1 MLEALLPL
9 GPVVLRVQVDAYPGP
24 AAPVHGIAGQ
34 LLDRVQGLAPA
45 ADQGPK
51 ALALQDDLVAALL
64 GKVNPH
70 PGGAVHVLQKALE
83 EGLDGRGLLIVHLLA
98 QGNRRLLLKG
108 LRPGGGTFFF
118 LRAFLLLPGE
128 TLPALGALPFF
139 RGGGPGLGGLFPDGL
154 RLGGGRRG
162 KDFLFRLRA
171 VVHADFRRA
180 GAEAQEAGLGPLQH
194 LHGHVVPVQVQL
206 GQGLGNGLVLVFARD
221 INIVSHNGF
230 HLYVSS

>member
-1 MLEALLPL
+1 M
-9 GPVVLRVQVDAYPGP
+9 
-24 AAPVHGIAGQ
+24 
-34 LLDRVQGLAPA
+34 
-45 ADQGPK
+45 
-51 ALALQDDLVAALL
+51 
-64 GKVNPH
+64 
-70 PGGAVHVLQKALE
+70 LQKALE

-108 LRPGGGTFFF
+108 LRPGGGTLFF
-118 LRAFLLLPGE
+118 LRAVLLLPGK
-128 TLPALGALPFF
+128 TLLTLRALLFL

-154 RLGGGRRG
+154 RLGGGRR

-171 VVHADFRRA
+171 VVHANLCRA